1 MLAVA
6 PRAMRGE
13 RRAFDAPGQL
23 LASQL
28 SAEMLFN
35 PFGKLQFGATPHRQA
50 CLLQRSTDDMLH
62 NALPRGTSHLRH
74 ALVKAALL
82 LSFFKHVAS
91 LANHDCARSLLRGF
105 SKCARHTDE
114 QKTRTLA
121 EPGHAHKACAHSAQR
136 PSHLVERA
144 RKGPRRTTRLASN
157 YPPLVRV
164 TLNPKQPLLHPQ
176 TQRNGTSINTCW
188 TFIYLSMCQ
197 FFWLVTWHW
206 AHQTCYLPHYLLDL
220 YVPVHVPIFWLVTW
234 HWAHQTCYLPDY
246 TESARL
252 GSSACDPPIC
262 SCHAIKGLEQAAI
275 TRVCSRRNATKYS
288 TSARICSE
296 LVGV

>member
-6 PRAMRGE
+6 SRAMRGE

-23 LASQL
+23 LASSQL

-62 NALPRGTSHLRH
+62 NALPCGTSHLRH

-105 SKCARHTDE
+105 SKCARHTDK

-121 EPGHAHKACAHSAQR
+121 EPSHAHKACAHSAQR
-136 PSHLVERA
+136 PS
-144 RKGPRRTTRLASN
+144 
-157 YPPLVRV
+157 
-164 TLNPKQPLLHPQ
+164 
-176 TQRNGTSINTCW
+176 
-188 TFIYLSMCQ
+188 
-197 FFWLVTWHW
+197 
-206 AHQTCYLPHYLLDL
+206 QTCEKVPTTQNKVGQQLPSACSRDSEPKATSATSTNAKKWHQHQHLLDL
-220 YVPVHVPIFWLVTW
+220 HIPVHVPIFLACNMALGTSNLLLTPLPAGPL
-234 HWAHQTCYLPDY
+234 HTCPCAK
-246 TESARL
+246 TF
-252 GSSACDPPIC
+252 
-262 SCHAIKGLEQAAI
+262 GL
-275 TRVCSRRNATKYS
+275 
-288 TSARICSE
+288 
-296 LVGV
+296 